1 MIVTRTNLAE
11 AMRPEPQRPRGSY
24 PDQQSPPEG
33 AATYRPARL
42 GGRSD
47 DSDSEEWIC
56 HG

>member
-24 PDQQSPPEG
+24 PDQHSPPEG

-47 DSDSEEWIC
+47 DSDPEEWIC